1 MLPSLWEWVLIE
13 VGRDKIHIVG
23 CVMNGQFFIESYGN
37 VDMNRR
43 IQGIEK
49 PENRPGGNCRLVPGL
64 IGLLVCVGV
73 LMITPGSG
81 RAVVEEDVQILRE
94 DMEQVKKDLAEIKS
108 ILQSATKR
116 QRPEKSTGIVGV
128 TGGAVLGK
136 SDAPVTIVEF
146 SDYQCPFCRRYSL
159 TVFPILKREYID
171 TGKVRYVFRDFPL
184 TSIHQQAE
192 KAHES
197 AHCAGE
203 SNKYWEMHDVL
214 FEKQNDLMVPS
225 LKHYAEEL
233 GLDSTTFEECLDS
246 GKYQV
251 AIQKDVEDGG
261 AAGIRG
267 TPSFFV
273 GKSGSGDSIT
283 GTIIRGAQPL
293 VKFQTIIDQL
303 LNDHASDAGAPSVS
317 GEGSPAFVP

>member
-1 MLPSLWEWVLIE
+1 
-13 VGRDKIHIVG
+13 
-23 CVMNGQFFIESYGN
+23 
-37 VDMNRR
+37 MNRQ
-43 IQGIEK
+43 IQAIEK
-49 PENRPGGNCRLVPGL
+49 PENSSGGTSRLVRGL
-64 IGLLVCVGV
+64 IGLLVCVGL
-73 LMITPGSG
+73 LMINPGPG
-81 RAVVEEDVQILRE
+81 RAVVEEDVRALRE

-116 QRPEKSTGIVGV
+116 QRPEKSTGTVGV
-128 TGGAVLGK
+128 TGGAVLGEV
-136 SDAPVTIVEF
+136 DAPVTIVEF

-159 TVFPILKREYID
+159 TVFPVLKREYID

-203 SNKYWEMHDVL
+203 SNKYWEMHDML

-225 LKHYAEEL
+225 LKQYAGEL

-251 AIQKDVEDGG
+251 AIQKDVDDGG

-293 VKFQTIIDQL
+293 VNFQTIINQL
-303 LNDHASDAGAPSVS
+303 LSDHASDAGVSPESDDRAPVRL
-317 GEGSPAFVP
+317 P

>member
-1 MLPSLWEWVLIE
+1 
-13 VGRDKIHIVG
+13 
-23 CVMNGQFFIESYGN
+23 
-37 VDMNRR
+37 MNRGIQR
-43 IQGIEK
+43 IETKDQ
-49 PENRPGGNCRLVPGL
+49 RPRGHKSLAPGL
-64 IGLLVCVGV
+64 IGLLVCIG
-73 LMITPGSG
+73 LLLINPGSG
-81 RAVVEEDVQILRE
+81 QAVVEDDVRVLRE

-108 ILQSATKR
+108 ILQSAIKR
-116 QRPEKSTGIVGV
+116 PRPEKSTGTVGV
-128 TGGAVLGK
+128 TGGAMLGET
-136 SDAPVTIVEF
+136 DAPVTIVEF

-159 TVFPILKREYID
+159 TVFPVLKREYID

-184 TSIHQQAE
+184 TGIHQQAE

-203 SNKYWEMHDVL
+203 FNKYWEMHDVL
-214 FEKQNDLMVPS
+214 FEKQNDLMLPS
-225 LKHYAEEL
+225 LKQYAAEL

-293 VKFQTIIDQL
+293 AKFQTIIDQL
-303 LNDHASDAGAPSVS
+303 LSDHGSDAGVS
-317 GEGSPAFVP
+317 PESDESPPARLP

>member
-1 MLPSLWEWVLIE
+1 MI
-13 VGRDKIHIVG
+13 
-23 CVMNGQFFIESYGN
+23 
-37 VDMNRR
+37 RR
-43 IQGIEK
+43 NQRIEK
-49 PENRPGGNCRLVPGL
+49 KEKSRRGPGRVAQGL
-64 IGLLVCVGV
+64 MNLLVCVG
-73 LMITPGSG
+73 LLLINPGSG
-81 RAVVEEDVQILRE
+81 RAVVEEDVRALRE

-108 ILQSATKR
+108 ILQSVTKR
-116 QRPEKSTGIVGV
+116 QRPEKSTGTVGV
-128 TGGAVLGK
+128 TGGAVLGDA
-136 SDAPVTIVEF
+136 DAPVTIVEF

-203 SNKYWEMHDVL
+203 FNKYWEMHDML

-225 LKHYAEEL
+225 LKQYAGEL

-251 AIQKDVEDGG
+251 AIQKDVDDGG

-283 GTIIRGAQPL
+283 GMIIRGAQPL
-293 VKFQTIIDQL
+293 AKFQTIINQL
-303 LNDHASDAGAPSVS
+303 LNDHGSDTGVS
-317 GEGSPAFVP
+317 PESDESPPARLP

>member
-1 MLPSLWEWVLIE
+1 MLIDVE
-13 VGRDKIHIVG
+13 RDEPRTAG
-23 CVMNGQFFIESYGN
+23 CVPNGQLFESSGK
-37 VDMNRR
+37 VVMNRR
-43 IQGIEK
+43 IQEIEK
-49 PENRPGGNCRLVPGL
+49 PENRPGGNCRLLSGL

-73 LMITPGSG
+73 LLINPGSG
-81 RAVVEEDVQILRE
+81 RAVVEEDVRALRE

-116 QRPEKSTGIVGV
+116 QRPEKSTGTVGV
-128 TGGAVLGK
+128 TGGAVLGEV
-136 SDAPVTIVEF
+136 DAPVTIVEF

-159 TVFPILKREYID
+159 TVFPVLKREYID

-203 SNKYWEMHDVL
+203 SNKYWEMHDML
-214 FEKQNDLMVPS
+214 FEKQDDLMVPS

-233 GLDSTTFEECLDS
+233 GLNSATFEECLDS

-293 VKFQTIIDQL
+293 VNFQTIINQL
-303 LNDHASDAGAPSVS
+303 LSDHASDVGASSVS

>member
-1 MLPSLWEWVLIE
+1 
-13 VGRDKIHIVG
+13 
-23 CVMNGQFFIESYGN
+23 MNGPLFIENYGKA
-37 VDMNRR
+37 DMNRR

-64 IGLLVCVGV
+64 IGLLVCVG
-73 LMITPGSG
+73 LLLINPGSG
-81 RAVVEEDVQILRE
+81 QAVVEDDVRVLRE

-108 ILQSATKR
+108 ILQSAIKR
-116 QRPEKSTGIVGV
+116 PRPEKSTGTVGV
-128 TGGAVLGK
+128 TGGAMLGET
-136 SDAPVTIVEF
+136 DAPVTIVEF

-159 TVFPILKREYID
+159 TVFPVLKREYID

-184 TSIHQQAE
+184 TGIHQQAE

-203 SNKYWEMHDVL
+203 FNKYWEMHDVL
-214 FEKQNDLMVPS
+214 FEKQNDLMLPS
-225 LKHYAEEL
+225 LKQYAAEL

-293 VKFQTIIDQL
+293 AKFQTIIDQL
-303 LNDHASDAGAPSVS
+303 LSDHGSDAGVS
-317 GEGSPAFVP
+317 PESDESPPARLP

>member
-1 MLPSLWEWVLIE
+1 
-13 VGRDKIHIVG
+13 
-23 CVMNGQFFIESYGN
+23 
-37 VDMNRR
+37 MNRQ
-43 IQGIEK
+43 IHEIEK
-49 PENRPGGNCRLVPGL
+49 PENRSREKEGLVRGL
-64 IGLLVCVGV
+64 IGLLVCIG
-73 LMITPGSG
+73 LLLINPGSG
-81 RAVVEEDVQILRE
+81 LAVVEEDVRVLRE

-108 ILQSATKR
+108 ILQSAIKR
-116 QRPEKSTGIVGV
+116 QVPEKSTGTVGV
-128 TGGAVLGK
+128 TVGAMLGAT
-136 SDAPVTIVEF
+136 DAPVTIVEF

-159 TVFPILKREYID
+159 TVFPTLKREYID

-203 SNKYWEMHDVL
+203 FNKYWEMHDVL
-214 FEKQNDLMVPS
+214 FEKQNDLMLPS
-225 LKHYAEEL
+225 LKQYAAEL
-233 GLDSTTFEECLDS
+233 GLDFTTFEECLDS

-267 TPSFFV
+267 TPSFFI

-293 VKFQTIIDQL
+293 ANFQGILDQL
-303 LNDHASDAGAPSVS
+303 LSDQASDVGVS
-317 GEGSPAFVP
+317 PESDESPPARLP